1 MKTVDSDTA
10 RDVDTAIFDVDGT
23 LVDSNYQH
31 ALAWYRA
38 FRRFDITAP
47 LWQLH
52 RGIGMGGDK
61 YVAHV
66 AGDAVE
72 RQHGD
77 ALRDAWIE
85 EFDLLIGEIR
95 PFAATAALLTAVQ
108 QRGFRIVLASS
119 GKSKHVETFL
129 DLFGGKDIAE
139 AWTTSDDAENSKPE
153 PDIVQVA
160 LQRVRG
166 ARGIMIG
173 DSTWDCVA
181 AGKLDISTLAV
192 RTGGFS
198 ADELR
203 MAGAAAVYES
213 LDELMAD
220 LDNTPLSRRARRLTA
235 QA

>member
-1 MKTVDSDTA
+1 MTGQPGTA
-10 RDVDTAIFDVDGT
+10 DNAVDTAIFDVDGT

-38 FRRFDITAP
+38 FRRFDITVP

-66 AGDAVE
+66 AGDDAE
-72 RQHGD
+72 REHGD
-77 ALRDAWIE
+77 ALREAWTE

-95 PFAATAALLTAVQ
+95 PFAATAPLLTTVRR
-108 QRGFRIVLASS
+108 RGFRVVLASS

-160 LQRVRG
+160 LHRVQG
-166 ARGIMIG
+166 AHGVMIG
-173 DSTWDCVA
+173 DSTWDCIA
-181 AGKLDISTLAV
+181 AAKLGIATLAV

-203 MAGAAAVYES
+203 GAGAAAVYES
-213 LDELMAD
+213 LDDLLAD
-220 LDNTPLSRRARRLTA
+220 LDNTPLGRPAR
-235 QA
+235 